1 MSVSPM
7 TQADVDIDLGR
18 LVKAVWEK
26 KALVAGLTAAAAGLA
41 FIVTGMLNPLY
52 KSETRLLIE
61 TREPV

>member
-7 TQADVDIDLGR
+7 PQQDVDIDLGR
-18 LVKAVWEK
+18 LVTAVWER

-41 FIVTGMLNPLY
+41 FVVTGLINPLY